1 MPWDNV
7 TTVLHYRV
15 RKGAS
20 LLLSHF
26 NNLLFTLPL
35 KMCFSLP
42 DGMPFKFETEP
53 MNLVTRSGGAMT
65 MSETSLATHLASFE
79 MTETP
84 L

>member
-1 MPWDNV
+1 
-7 TTVLHYRV
+7 
-15 RKGAS
+15 
-20 LLLSHF
+20 
-26 NNLLFTLPL
+26 
-35 KMCFSLP
+35 MCFSLP
-42 DGMPFKFETEP
+42 DGMPFKFETQP